1 MIELRQDG
9 AGAGQDGA
17 STVDGARPSARAD
30 LYGGVFWI
38 VLGGAIA
45 AGSWNMD
52 RLERQGVSFYTAPG
66 LVPGI
71 LGLLMVLCGAVLAI
85 RALRDGALEAIQ
97 RPPVLIEAGAL
108 RRAGVTLLLTLG
120 FAFALVGHGLP
131 FPAAAAIYLFFQIA
145 ILQYSERKA
154 KNEVGR
160 GLAAAALVAVGAAI
174 VISAL
179 FQEVFLVR
187 LP

>member
-1 MIELRQDG
+1 MSGEADSAEG
-9 AGAGQDGA
+9 
-17 STVDGARPSARAD
+17 VARPSARAD

-38 VLGGAIA
+38 ALGGAIA
-45 AGSWNMD
+45 AGSWSMD
-52 RLERQGVSFYTAPG
+52 RLERMGVSFYTAPG

-71 LGLLMVLCGAVLAI
+71 LGLLMILCGAVLAM
-85 RALRDGALEAIQ
+85 RALRGGALERDQ
-97 RPPVLIEAGAL
+97 RPPMLLEPGTL

-120 FAFALVGHGLP
+120 LALALVGHGLP
-131 FPAAAAIYLFFQIA
+131 FPVAAAIYLFFQITV
-145 ILQYSERKA
+145 LQYPERKA
-154 KNEVGR
+154 KNEIGR